1 MIKYKSLILN
11 FFKTSPHRY
20 QIIDIARG
28 ILFFNMFFYHSML
41 FATQYRVIQTTIPNS
56 IGWEIYQ
63 KLIAGSFF
71 FLVGISLYFTNQH
84 NITLKKITMRMIEL
98 IGSALIV
105 TIVSIF
111 LYPNSII
118 IFGILHSIALSY
130 LLALYILKIKIPYK
144 FITILGII
152 IIIIGIYYRSQL
164 FDNPILVWTGLGI
177 HVAPAFDYQPIF
189 PWFGVVLIGLG
200 LGKYIANFSQK
211 IAISQNKTTL
221 LLTLVGKHTL
231 FLYLAHVPIILIF
244 LEIIKQ

>member
-1 MIKYKSLILN
+1 
-11 FFKTSPHRY
+11 
-20 QIIDIARG
+20 
-28 ILFFNMFFYHSML
+28 MFFYHSIL
-41 FATQYRVIQTTIPNS
+41 FATQYRVIETTISNY

-84 NITLKKITMRMIEL
+84 KITLKKITMRMVEL
-98 IGSALIV
+98 ISSALIV

-118 IFGILHSIALSY
+118 LFGILHSIALSY
-130 LLALYILKIKIPYK
+130 LLALALLKIKIPYK

-152 IIIIGIYYRSQL
+152 IIIIGIYYRSEL
-164 FDNPILVWTGLGI
+164 FNHPILVWTGLGT

-189 PWFGVVLIGLG
+189 PWWGVVLIGLG
-200 LGKYIANFSQK
+200 LGEHIANFSQK
-211 IAISQNKTTL
+211 VKINKNKTTL
-221 LLTLVGKHTL
+221 LLTLIGQHTL

-244 LEIIKQ
+244 LEIIS